1 MHRLDFAKRR
11 AECRVQARVFLFRPP
26 PVHLGTSALQPVL
39 VSSHLH
45 HPFPIPFSS
54 SAEHMPSLINILLL
68 TRYHRRRTFL
78 TRLPTCFRYFVRTSA
93 AAIISRTF
101 PSQHRR
107 AWVALPFLKQ
117 SLQLTVYSQ
126 GKPISKLEIH
136 VTSQHHYSTLR
147 LLKWQAACFRLGD
160 LVTTF
165 RFPSIFQSFASD

>member
-1 MHRLDFAKRR
+1 VAGHARLEGHVWTQRTKHVPMTLSAICIHELRMITLVQMHRLGFAKRST
-11 AECRVQARVFLFRPP
+11 ECRMQARVFVFRPP

-39 VSSHLH
+39 VSYHLQ

-93 AAIISRTF
+93 AATISRTF
-101 PSQHRR
+101 SSQHRR

-126 GKPISKLEIH
+126 
-136 VTSQHHYSTLR
+136 
-147 LLKWQAACFRLGD
+147 
-160 LVTTF
+160 
-165 RFPSIFQSFASD
+165 